1 MSEKKSYAESVAE
14 KIIEQ
19 LEQGTAPWIKPW
31 EPGEYQKPF
40 NPTTGKPYRG
50 FNSIYLSMQGQDDPR
65 WMTYKQAN
73 ENGWQVKKGAKST
86 LVQYWSFSEQRPAKD
101 ENDKPILDDN
111 GKQKMITVKLE
122 RPKVFNACVF
132 NANQIDGI
140 PAFVKPELTWSASD
154 RAEGILSASGADI
167 RHDGGDRAFYRPS
180 TDSIHLPDRAQFPTA
195 DNYYATALHE
205 LGHWTGHP
213 SRLDRDL
220 ANPFGSEAY
229 AKEELRAEISSFMFN
244 TELGLGHDPGQH
256 ASYVGSWIKVLKNDP
271 TEIFRAAKDAENI
284 KDYVLGLELQHE
296 HNKTQALSDPLQVA
310 VLDELERVHTQSE
323 AGYSPL
329 ESWINIADSAEKLGL
344 KPELK
349 FNTDSSEYAP
359 PFVITYSKDGKPTGI
374 TTELYNDGKAATSV
388 AGSRVPFTGLTSD
401 HTWQTD
407 ALNSA
412 VILEQQREQTPQ
424 KRPPAYVA
432 LVSSMQAAKA
442 AETPENV
449 QNYTALSQHYLGC
462 DLPLDTVSTEVR
474 GVIVNNDGQVRPAG
488 ENETPTEY
496 GIYAN
501 LPDGTQQHLQDYPTR
516 ERAEIK
522 NNALNSVIERGSIQG
537 GIVNS
542 TPEDE
547 ARDLID
553 TLKHYYS
560 GKDLAVALNN
570 EANKLQNY
578 PSNFLNLIGEELET
592 EAALIAYTLA
602 QDEREQNP
610 FDSET
615 HPMLHR
621 QFFKGADSLA
631 MVKEIEQAAG
641 VDQTKIYLDVPYA
654 EKEQAKTAGAK
665 WDRGAKA
672 WYVQGNY
679 NEDAITKWLP
689 KVAESTQELDKTD
702 EDYNQ
707 KALEYLSY
715 HHGLSALDDDHK
727 AMLSVAASNGDA
739 PVVGAMTV
747 AQEFELPLTRKGQL
761 FALVQNLTHHSDTVA
776 RDPDLAF
783 IHQGVNQRTG
793 MNEYI
798 INTEQSNNKHL
809 VGIDFKTNTADYL
822 KTINKSTG
830 EELEQS
836 NQTLL
841 EDDLKNLPRLS
852 QMNARIDN
860 VLSRPVI
867 QDNQPDSKRFY
878 IAVPYSERNEAKA
891 LGAKW
896 DGDAKSWY
904 APDSEKEKFARWHPQ
919 AVERQDIK
927 LTPQEEFKT
936 ELIKAGFIF
945 GAGEL
950 PNMDGKRYRVAVEGD
965 KGTEKSG
972 SYKAYLDGVPAGS
985 YENFKT
991 TVKAK
996 WKSTGSSLSE
1006 DEKKALIADAENKKI
1021 EREAAEAKRHAH
1033 NAKRSNQVY
1042 SLMEPAK
1049 PLNAYLSDKGVGA
1062 HEVKE
1067 DKKGRLV
1074 IPLRDESGEI
1084 TSIQRV
1090 SQGGFKSLK
1099 KNAKKSGS
1107 FHMLNPEKF
1116 KDGDPIAIGEG
1127 YSTVAS
1133 VVDNVSVAGVMAVD
1147 SGNLPA
1153 VAQAMRNLYPN
1164 SPILIVGDDDVDK
1177 SINKGREKAIE
1188 AAALVGGLATFPSF
1202 GHRAEKE
1209 TDFND
1214 LQRTHGADAVKVQIG
1229 ASLNRLIHQHQQA
1242 QNQEQQQAITRE
1254 PAKAKGMSR

>member
-50 FNSIYLSMQGQDDPR
+50 FNSIYLAMQGHNDPR

-73 ENGWQVKKGAKST
+73 ENGWQVKKGEKST

-132 NANQIDGI
+132 NATQIDGI

-180 TDSIHLPDRAQFPTA
+180 TDSIHLPERAQFPTA
-195 DNYYATALHE
+195 NNYYATALHE
-205 LGHWTGHP
+205 LGHWTGHS

-244 TELGLGHDPGQH
+244 TELGLGHDPDQH

-296 HNKTQALSDPLQVA
+296 HNKTQALSDPLQTA
-310 VLDELERVHTQSE
+310 VIDELERLHTRSNE
-323 AGYSPL
+323 GYSPL
-329 ESWINIADSAEKLGL
+329 ESWINIADTAEKQGL
-344 KPELK
+344 KPEIK
-349 FNTDSSEYAP
+349 FNTDTDKYAP
-359 PFVITYSKDGKPTGI
+359 PFVISYSKDGKLTGV
-374 TTELYNDGKAATSV
+374 TTELYADGKAATSV
-388 AGSRVPFTGLTSD
+388 AGNRVPGTGFTSD
-401 HTWQTD
+401 QTWQAD

-412 VILEQQREQTPQ
+412 VNLEQRDQNQQ
-424 KRPPAYVA
+424 KKPRSFSA
-432 LVSSMQAAKA
+432 LVGSMQAAKA
-442 AETPENV
+442 AETAENV

-474 GVIVNNDGQVRPAG
+474 GVIVSNDGHVRAAG

-501 LPDGTQQHLQDYPTR
+501 LPDGTQQHLQDYPTK

-522 NNALNSVIERGSIQG
+522 ANALNSVIERSSIQG
-537 GIVNS
+537 GIINS

-592 EAALIAYTLA
+592 EAAIIANTLA
-602 QDEREQNP
+602 KHEREENP
-610 FDSET
+610 FDPDT
-615 HPMLHR
+615 HAMLHR
-621 QFFKGADSLA
+621 QFYKGAEELA
-631 MVKEIEQAAG
+631 MMKEQEHG
-641 VDQTKIYLDVPYA
+641 TNNKIYLDVPYA
-654 EKEQAKTAGAK
+654 EKEQAKAAGAK
-665 WDRGAKA
+665 WDRGEKV

-679 NEDAITKWLP
+679 NEDAISKWLP
-689 KVAESTQELDKTD
+689 KVNESTQVLDTTD
-702 EDYNQ
+702 DDYNQ
-707 KALEYLSY
+707 TALEYLSY
-715 HHGLSALDDDHK
+715 HHGLTALDDEHK
-727 AMLSVAASNGDA
+727 ALLAVAASNGDA
-739 PVVGAMTV
+739 PVVGALSV

-761 FALVQNLTHHSDTVA
+761 FALMQNLMHHSDMVA
-776 RDPDLAF
+776 RDPDLSV
-783 IHQGVNQRTG
+783 IHQGVNQNTG
-793 MNEYI
+793 MNQYI
-798 INTEQSNNKHL
+798 VNVEQSDNKHL
-809 VGIDFKTNTADYL
+809 VGVDFKTNTAAYL
-822 KTINKSTG
+822 KTIVKSTD

-836 NQTLL
+836 NVKLL
-841 EDDLKNLPRLS
+841 DDDLKSLPRLS
-852 QMNARIDN
+852 QMNARIDT
-860 VLSRPVI
+860 VLNSPVI

-878 IAVPYSERNEAKA
+878 IAVPYTERNEAKA

-896 DGDAKSWY
+896 DGEAKSWY

-927 LTPQEEFKT
+927 LTPQEEFKA
-936 ELIKAGFIF
+936 ELIKAGFVF

-950 PNMDGKRYRVAVEGD
+950 PHMDGKRYRVAVEGD

-1021 EREAAEAKRHAH
+1021 ARDAAEAKRHAH
-1033 NAKRSNQVY
+1033 NAKRSSQAY

-1099 KNAKKSGS
+1099 KNAKKAGS

-1153 VAQAMRNLYPN
+1153 VAQAVRNLYPN
-1164 SPILIVGDDDVDK
+1164 SPILIVGDDDMDK
-1177 SINKGREKAIE
+1177 NINKGREKAIE

-1229 ASLNRLIHQHQQA
+1229 ASLNRLIHQHQQT
-1242 QNQEQQQAITRE
+1242 QNQEQQHLATRE
-1254 PAKAKGMSR
+1254 PVKAKGMSR